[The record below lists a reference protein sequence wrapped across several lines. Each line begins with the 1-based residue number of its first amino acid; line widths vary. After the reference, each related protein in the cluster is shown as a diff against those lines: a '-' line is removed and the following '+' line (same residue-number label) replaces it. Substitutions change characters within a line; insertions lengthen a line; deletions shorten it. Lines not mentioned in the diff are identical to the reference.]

1 MQNKKNVFVTENS
14 NKKGSCESRGVST
27 PRRTD
32 AHATPNVIEQDSI
45 DGLDYLLLLLS
56 QDSNDL
62 RWPRTIS
69 TKLSTGKQLVVNSAQ
84 EALSFFKAAGYVD
97 CRISAYPYWRPSM
110 VSDFVGIRN
119 QISANLI
126 MIDLD
131 TRTRA
136 HARKLYR
143 VLDRIGELLPGLD
156 PLVLWSGS
164 GYHIYIPIDV
174 PIILENIKEFEGID
188 QVSTKFIR
196 FAERRLSSGLSD
208 SAHNQTVS
216 LNNCMLRVP
225 GSINSKNGNR
235 VQIIKKW
242 NGQRPHIKLLIGSFC
257 VYLSKEREEEQLQV
271 EQEDHELEAAIYS
284 YDIRWIDKLLQ
295 TPISDGRKYAIWR
308 ILVPYL
314 RNVKRMSFEQSIN
327 IVKGWLQN
335 CSSIQ
340 RLDFNPR
347 DKINY
352 STKNVGTYRPVSI
365 NKLREENDKLYNLL
379 VQQGVLL

>member
-1 MQNKKNVFVTENS
+1 
-14 NKKGSCESRGVST
+14 
-27 PRRTD
+27 
-32 AHATPNVIEQDSI
+32 
-45 DGLDYLLLLLS
+45 
-56 QDSNDL
+56 
-62 RWPRTIS
+62 
-69 TKLSTGKQLVVNSAQ
+69 
-84 EALSFFKAAGYVD
+84 
-97 CRISAYPYWRPSM
+97 M

-257 VYLSKEREEEQLQV
+257 VYLSKERGGT
-271 EQEDHELEAAIYS
+271 AAS
-284 YDIRWIDKLLQ
+284 RTRRPRIRGSNLF
-295 TPISDGRKYAIWR
+295 
-308 ILVPYL
+308 L
-314 RNVKRMSFEQSIN
+314 R
-327 IVKGWLQN
+327 
-335 CSSIQ
+335 
-340 RLDFNPR
+340 
-347 DKINY
+347 Y
-352 STKNVGTYRPVSI
+352 
-365 NKLREENDKLYNLL
+365 
-379 VQQGVLL
+379 